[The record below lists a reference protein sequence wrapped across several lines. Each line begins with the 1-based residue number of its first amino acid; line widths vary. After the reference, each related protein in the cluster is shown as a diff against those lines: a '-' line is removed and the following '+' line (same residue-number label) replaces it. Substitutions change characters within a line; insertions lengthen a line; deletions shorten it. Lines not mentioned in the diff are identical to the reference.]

1 MALDPPKHIQHDL
14 GQAAVIPSGG
24 EGIHQKGEVP
34 LRINVPVLLLQHVL
48 QHLGHHHM
56 ALPLVAQAEV
66 RVQIQQVPAL
76 PEEGGAEGVDGGDLS
91 LIDQGGLPAEVPVVG
106 SLRQPGGQLLGD
118 AGPQLPCGR
127 LGVGDDQELVQIH
140 PLPGHPVHEPLHQ
153 HPGLARACCGG
164 DQQLPAPVIHDPL
177 LFLCQGK
184 GHGLPL
190 LSSYQASFRRTVTVP
205 CRSVRYTS
213 APAANRRS
221 TVPGSGWP

>member
-14 GQAAVIPSGG
+14 GQAAVVPSGG
-24 EGIHQKGEVP
+24 EGVHQKGKVP
-34 LRINVPVLLLQHVL
+34 LWVDALVLLLQHIL

-76 PEEGGAEGVDGGDLS
+76 PKEGCTEGVNGGDLR
-91 LIDQGGLPAEVPVVG
+91 LIDQGGLPAEVPVIG
-106 SLRQPGGQLLGD
+106 GLRQPGRQLLGD
-118 AGPQLPCGR
+118 AGPQLPRGR
-127 LGVGDDQELVQIH
+127 LGVGDDQELVQVQ

-153 HPGLARACCGG
+153 HPGLARACGGG

-190 LSSYQASFRRTVTVP
+190 LSSCQASFRRTVTVP

-213 APAANRRS
+213 VPAASRRS